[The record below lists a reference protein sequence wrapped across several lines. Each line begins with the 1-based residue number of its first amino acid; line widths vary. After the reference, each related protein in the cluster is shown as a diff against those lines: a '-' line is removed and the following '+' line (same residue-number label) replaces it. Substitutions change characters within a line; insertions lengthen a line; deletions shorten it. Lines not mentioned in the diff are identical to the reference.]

1 MTVVSINQRRRVFVG
16 RKYTCGVVTKLLPNR
31 RCIIRCAGCQQLTKV
46 DASNLL
52 RLKSCGCL
60 KSISIAAARTI
71 HGANRRGK
79 RTPEYRAWVGM
90 HERCNNP
97 RHKKFHLW
105 GGRGIKVDPR
115 WDSFER
121 FFEDMGPKPEPKR
134 LYSLDRVNVNGNY
147 ERSNTRWADAHT
159 QRINQRAFIAREAA

>member
-1 MTVVSINQRRRVFVG
+1 MSLISINRRLRIFVG
-16 RKYTCGVVTKLLPNR
+16 RQYPCGVVTKLLPER
-31 RCIIRCAGCQQLTKV
+31 IAVIRCAACEKLKEV
-46 DASNLL
+46 DARNL
-52 RLKSCGCL
+52 RKLKSCGCQ

-90 HERCNNP
+90 HERCSNP
-97 RHKKFHLW
+97 RHKKFYLW
-105 GGRGIKVDPR
+105 GGRGIKFDPR

-147 ERSNTRWADAHT
+147 EPSNARWADAHT
-159 QRINQRAFIAREAA
+159 QRMNQRAMLARKAA